1 MRSRADH
8 RTDRSLARLA
18 RWLGLDHNPLRRGTD
33 RVEAALRLAM
43 ILLVVVAVPAAAVA
57 AGRWADHYAL
67 HRAQAQMAVD
77 HQVTAVLLRDAP
89 AIGAP
94 DPYTSVPTAWVPA
107 RWQPPGQPPRTGE
120 VLALVGARKGSTV
133 RTWIDPAGA
142 VTDPPLEPP
151 RRRRRRLARRR
162 GDLPAVV
169 AAAAGGRRA
178 RPPCAR
184 PPAAARLGSRVAG
197 ERPALERPPQ
207 LRRPDLAWPSARQ
220 PAGMP

>member
-142 VTDPPLEPP
+142 VTDPPLDH
-151 RRRRRRLARRR
+151 RFVVGDVWLAVVATCLLSWLLLLAVGVLVRHVLDRRRL
-162 GDLPAVV
+162 
-169 AAAAGGRRA
+169 RA
-178 RPPCAR
+178 WEAEWRASGPLWSGHR
-184 PPAAARLGSRVAG
+184 S
-197 ERPALERPPQ
+197 
-207 LRRPDLAWPSARQ
+207 
-220 PAGMP
+220 